1 MATEEYKL
9 RDLENRIQ
17 GLFKEKYKDR
27 VGLDLTVRAYRML
40 MGIVNVSNTPEP
52 LPILI
57 IQFRYKTSEIG
68 PSFSYYLDTHKIEI
82 MMHGTVLFD
91 SRSSGE
97 YHTINTKDMTEN
109 QKAKLTGQIR
119 RECNRVFLKRSR
131 SHSKGGK
138 RCRTQRNKI
147 NKIFKE

>member
-40 MGIVNVSNTPEP
+40 MGIVNASNTPEA

-68 PSFSYYLDTHKIEI
+68 PSFSYHLDTHRVEV

-97 YHTINTKDMTEN
+97 YHTIDTNDMTEN

-131 SHSKGGK
+131 SRGGK
-138 RCRTQRNKI
+138 RRTQRNKI